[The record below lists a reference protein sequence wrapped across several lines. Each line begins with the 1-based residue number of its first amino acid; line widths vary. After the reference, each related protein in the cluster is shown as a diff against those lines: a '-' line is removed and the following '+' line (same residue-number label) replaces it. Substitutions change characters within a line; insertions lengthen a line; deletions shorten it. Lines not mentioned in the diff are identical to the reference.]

1 LKSFN
6 YISVVTL
13 NQALEAL
20 QQEKENACLVAGATN
35 VLPFIR
41 YKKINNKTLINIRNL
56 KELRYI
62 QETDEK
68 IFIGSLTTITDLEKS
83 DILKKYA
90 PALVDAAR
98 NFADPTTRNSATIG
112 GNIANASPAADTAPP
127 LLALD
132 AVVVSVSKSGERK
145 IPIDE
150 FFTGVNMTALKPEEM
165 IKEIEIPK
173 NPANSHS
180 HFIKLGLRNAM
191 AISIVSAAAVLE
203 IESGKIKKVRIAL
216 GSVAP
221 TPVRGRTVEKL
232 LMGQDFSDKVIEKA
246 SSRIHEDIS
255 PISDIRASREYRQTV
270 ASVVVKRALQK
281 IGGIY

>member
-1 LKSFN
+1 MKSFN

-112 GNIANASPAADTAPP
+112 GNIANASPA
-127 LLALD
+127 
-132 AVVVSVSKSGERK
+132 
-145 IPIDE
+145 
-150 FFTGVNMTALKPEEM
+150 
-165 IKEIEIPK
+165 
-173 NPANSHS
+173 
-180 HFIKLGLRNAM
+180 
-191 AISIVSAAAVLE
+191 
-203 IESGKIKKVRIAL
+203 
-216 GSVAP
+216 
-221 TPVRGRTVEKL
+221 
-232 LMGQDFSDKVIEKA
+232 
-246 SSRIHEDIS
+246 
-255 PISDIRASREYRQTV
+255 
-270 ASVVVKRALQK
+270 
-281 IGGIY
+281 